1 MITMLGCRVGNGV
14 LKPWLEV
21 MRPASDVGDGS
32 LEQAEFAAN
41 IQQVFDGT
49 APPVYGD
56 PVEFFRRT
64 HITTGVRSLLTATG
78 KRITGRG

>member
-41 IQQVFDGT
+41 IQQVIDGT
-49 APPVYGD
+49 VPPVYGD